1 MGNEGFEGIS
11 VNTNLVKLKDI
22 TEKIGSGSTPRGGES
37 AYLDQ
42 RESFAFVRSQNV
54 YDFQFNEDGIRY
66 ITDVD
71 AKKLKGVHL
80 QPDDILLN
88 ITGDGLTFARCC
100 LVSEDI
106 LPAAVNQ
113 HVCIIRVDKKKCLPN
128 YLLAFLCLPQT
139 KKYIE
144 SFNAGGSRRA
154 ITKGHIESFE
164 VPLLPMVIQET
175 ISRNMQG
182 ILEKHNLN
190 NQINQTLEQMAQT
203 LFKSWFVDFDPVID
217 NALDAGNPI
226 PEVFETRVERRKV
239 VRESA
244 DFKPLSDNVRQL
256 FPSEFEESE
265 LGWVPKG
272 WSVTSVSEISDILN
286 GFAFKSKDYVTSG
299 NFVLRTK
306 NFSENQVKKAH
317 DDVFL
322 PDKFLD
328 SHSKYLCKPLDYHL
342 VMVGASVG
350 KCALIFEHHLPAL
363 RNQNMW
369 CFRAKDKSIASQSF
383 IKYMLD
389 NLVLKNQGLASGSA
403 REFFRKG
410 DFGNQQVVIGSSD
423 IQRQFEMNV
432 LPTIEKMSLI
442 ASEVDVLT
450 KLRDTLL
457 PKLISGELRLDSP
470 EVEQTKALVE

>member
-1 MGNEGFEGIS
+1 MGSEWKECELGDVLELKRGYDLPKTKREDGVVPVIS
-11 VNTNLVKLKDI
+11 
-22 TEKIGSGSTPRGGES
+22 SSGES
-37 AYLDQ
+37 GEHNEYKVSAPGVVTGRYGTIGQVFYVEDNFWPLNTTLY
-42 RESFAFVRSQNV
+42 VR
-54 YDFQFNEDGIRY
+54 DFKGNDPLFIYYFLKTIPYKDY
-66 ITDVD
+66 TD
-71 AKKLKGVHL
+71 K
-80 QPDDILLN
+80 
-88 ITGDGLTFARCC
+88 
-100 LVSEDI
+100 
-106 LPAAVNQ
+106 AAVPGINRN
-113 HVCIIRVDKKKCLPN
+113 HLHKAKVRVPVCPKYQNRLASQLRAFDKK
-128 YLLAFLCLPQT
+128 
-139 KKYIE
+139 
-144 SFNAGGSRRA
+144 
-154 ITKGHIESFE
+154 
-164 VPLLPMVIQET
+164 
-175 ISRNMQG
+175 IS
-182 ILEKHNLN
+182 LN

-217 NALDAGNPI
+217 NALDAGSYI
-226 PEVFETRVERRKV
+226 PEVFEARVERRKA

-244 DFKPLSDNVRQL
+244 DFKPLPDDVRQL
-256 FPSEFEESE
+256 FPSEFEESG

-383 IKYMLD
+383 IKHMLD

-470 EVEQTKALVE
+470 EVEQAKALVD